1 MEKIPV
7 AVLGATGNVGQ
18 KFVTLLENHPYF
30 EIREVVAS
38 SRSAGKRYDEACNWK
53 QNSAIPGAV
62 GGLTVKSTNQDLS
75 SPLVFSGLDS
85 SAAGAAEEN
94 YARQGHFVIS
104 NSVNHRM
111 DPDVPLI
118 IPEINHD
125 HLDIIRNQP
134 YEGAIVTNSNC
145 STMFLAMALAPL
157 HRIFGVEA
165 VQVTTMQ
172 AISGAGYPGVPSM
185 DILGNVVPY
194 IGGEEEKMEIETQKI
209 LGKLTEGRIVP
220 ASFAISAQ
228 CNRVPV
234 FDGHMETLSVRLNSK
249 ASLEDVIRILRDF
262 RGLPQELELPSAP
275 PAPLVVFE
283 DQTRPQPARDVWMN
297 RGMSTL
303 IGRVRE
309 CSVFDIKMVILG
321 HNTIRGAA
329 GAAILNAETVL
340 KKGYLCDTSGILS
353 KWQGQLICS

>member
-7 AVLGATGNVGQ
+7 AVLGATGTVGQ
-18 KFVTLLENHPYF
+18 KFVLLLENHPYF
-30 EIREVVAS
+30 EIQEVVAS
-38 SRSAGKRYDEACNWK
+38 PKSAGKRYDEPCRWK
-53 QNSAIPGAV
+53 QNRAIPAAV
-62 GGLTVKSTNQDLS
+62 GSLTVKSTDQDLS
-75 SPLVFSGLDS
+75 SPLLFSGLDS
-85 SAAGAAEEN
+85 SVAGALEER
-94 YARQGHFVIS
+94 YARRGHFVIS
-104 NSVNHRM
+104 NSANHRM

-125 HLDIIRNQP
+125 HLEIIQTQP

-145 STMFLAMALAPL
+145 STMFMAMALAPL
-157 HRIFGVEA
+157 DREFGVEA

-172 AISGAGYPGVPSM
+172 AITGAGYPGVPSM
-185 DILGNVVPY
+185 DILNNVVPY

-209 LGKLTEGRIVP
+209 LGKFSSDRIIP
-220 ASFAISAQ
+220 ADINISAQ

-234 FDGHMETLSVRLNSK
+234 FDGHLETLSIRLRNK
-249 ASLEDVIRILRDF
+249 APLEDVVRILRDF
-262 RGLPQELELPSAP
+262 RGLPQEIGLPSAP
-275 PAPLVVFE
+275 ASPLVVFE
-283 DQTRPQPARDVWMN
+283 DQTRPQPARDVWLN

-309 CSVFDIKMVILG
+309 CSIFDIKMVVMG

-329 GAAILNAETVL
+329 GAAVLNAETVL

-353 KWQGQLICS
+353 RWEEQLISR